1 LATLAR
7 YRRHAKR
14 NTRSAIQIQTYVER
28 AIKWLAT
35 LRSIIISP
43 SHLSIDATLLK
54 EFNGSRNKN
63 EKG

>member
-1 LATLAR
+1 LAR

-28 AIKWLAT
+28 AIKWVAT
-35 LRSIIISP
+35 LRSIIIP
-43 SHLSIDATLLK
+43 PTHLSIDASLSK
-54 EFNGSRNKN
+54 EFYGSRNKK